1 MKKWLLTFA
10 ALFCAIG
17 AYAQNLK
24 SYMPADAIFVG
35 SANGTAFLESN
46 FIRRLIF
53 ISTQKT
59 MEDILKE
66 KGQTLEQ
73 AKKQCGVALFYLK
86 VIPGNSAAVQMDGG
100 AIVYGSAKDSCKDIN
115 NITQQSLDAELKKNA
130 DVLALAQQSG
140 IKFELIKVAGKNSVL
155 VSIPNPAAMQF
166 VLTGITD
173 RTCQVRFASGKPA
186 EKALLK
192 PLKQYSALTKKID
205 GKALFSIAA
214 DVQTVTKLNPQMQ
227 QDPVANGIKV
237 ASASISEI
245 NNNLILQ
252 AEIEATSP
260 DAANMLHAQINAL
273 ITTLKNDPA
282 NKALADMMKL
292 TLKGNNVEFK
302 GVFPVDF
309 VINAIKST
317 LANIPQQNVPGA
329 APVPA
334 VPAAK

>member
-1 MKKWLLTFA
+1 
-10 ALFCAIG
+10 
-17 AYAQNLK
+17 
-24 SYMPADAIFVG
+24 
-35 SANGTAFLESN
+35 
-46 FIRRLIF
+46 
-53 ISTQKT
+53 
-59 MEDILKE
+59 
-66 KGQTLEQ
+66 
-73 AKKQCGVALFYLK
+73 
-86 VIPGNSAAVQMDGG
+86 MDGG

-155 VSIPNPAAMQF
+155 VSIPNPAAIQF
-166 VLTGITD
+166 ILTGITD
-173 RTCQVRFASGKPA
+173 RTSQVRFASGKPA

-227 QDPVANGIKV
+227 QDPVVNGIKV
-237 ASASISEI
+237 ASASISEA

-273 ITTLKNDPA
+273 IATLKNDPA

-292 TLKGNNVEFK
+292 NVKGNNVEFK